1 MASDDAP
8 AEAVPR
14 GPPAL
19 QLKGL
24 DLRLDKVRY
33 ARRDYEKVAIRLERQ
48 ATQWKGSVA
57 SPEIEGDL
65 AWDDEGHG
73 KLTARMKLL
82 VLREETGTPAPAAT
96 PKEGIDLPAL
106 DVVCERFE
114 LKGKWLGKLEIN
126 AAPAGGEWRIDK
138 LNLTTGHATF
148 TSSGASRQTATGPIT
163 SLSVK
168 LAVNNLNALFNQFGY
183 GEYLKRGGE
192 AGLEG
197 RLAWPGLAS
206 AFALGQLSGSFKLFA
221 EKGQF
226 SKIQTGA
233 GKLLGLISLQSIPRV
248 ATLDFGHIFS
258 EGFAF
263 DSITANVNVARGIL
277 LTNDF
282 EITGPAAFVS
292 MSGEA
297 SLTAE
302 TQDITLRV
310 VPEFGESAAIA
321 ATLFGTPILGLSTLL
336 VSKLLKNP
344 LGRLVAY
351 EYAVS
356 GSWDNPTVTNLGP
369 ERLPSAARSAAAANP
384 PK

>member
-1 MASDDAP
+1 
-8 AEAVPR
+8 
-14 GPPAL
+14 
-19 QLKGL
+19 
-24 DLRLDKVRY
+24 
-33 ARRDYEKVAIRLERQ
+33 
-48 ATQWKGSVA
+48 
-57 SPEIEGDL
+57 
-65 AWDDEGHG
+65 
-73 KLTARMKLL
+73 
-82 VLREETGTPAPAAT
+82 
-96 PKEGIDLPAL
+96 
-106 DVVCERFE
+106 
-114 LKGKWLGKLEIN
+114 
-126 AAPAGGEWRIDK
+126 
-138 LNLTTGHATF
+138 
-148 TSSGASRQTATGPIT
+148 
-163 SLSVK
+163 
-168 LAVNNLNALFNQFGY
+168 
-183 GEYLKRGGE
+183 
-192 AGLEG
+192 
-197 RLAWPGLAS
+197 
-206 AFALGQLSGSFKLFA
+206 
-221 EKGQF
+221 
-226 SKIQTGA
+226 
-233 GKLLGLISLQSIPRV
+233 
-248 ATLDFGHIFS
+248 
-258 EGFAF
+258 
-263 DSITANVNVARGIL
+263 VARGIL